1 MKPIAAPPPQA
12 GDTPQP
18 SLASLRDEI
27 GRIEKRQPGP
37 RKALSFGIPAVD
49 AVLPGH
55 GLARGALHEIAGG
68 GEQAVFGAAPTSFT
82 AGIAARLAGQVLWCM
97 RQRDLHAPA
106 LSQAGLGPDR
116 VIYVDAAGD
125 QQVLQAMEEGLRCRG
140 LGAVV
145 GELSTLDMTASRRLQ
160 LAAADTGVMALALR
174 RWRDARS
181 ADAYGRQ
188 PTAATTRWRVTPVPS
203 RALPV
208 PGVGRPVWHVELMRC
223 RGAGARSWIME
234 ACDASGRLD
243 LAADLADR
251 SPAATV
257 PRRAAAG

>member
-1 MKPIAAPPPQA
+1 MTRPTL
-12 GDTPQP
+12 DH
-18 SLASLRDEI
+18 LRHEI
-27 GRIEKRQPGP
+27 SRIEKRLPGP
-37 RKALSFGIPAVD
+37 RNTLPFGIPAVD
-49 AVLPGH
+49 GALPGH

-68 GEQAVFGAAPTSFT
+68 GEGEQAVFDAAPTSFA

-97 RQRDLHAPA
+97 RRRDLHPPA
-106 LSQAGLGPDR
+106 LCQAGLGPDR

-145 GELSTLDMTASRRLQ
+145 GELSALDMTASRRLQ
-160 LAAADTGVMALALR
+160 LAAAETGVTALALR
-174 RWRDARS
+174 RWRNARS
-181 ADAYGRQ
+181 AGAYGRQ
-188 PTAATTRWRVTPVPS
+188 PTAATTRWRVTPAPS

-223 RGAGARSWIME
+223 RGAEARSWIME

-251 SPAATV
+251 SPAAAV
-257 PRRAAAG
+257 ARRAVAG